1 MYNGAGKFI
10 KNTGVPSKSGVSG
23 GILSVIPG
31 TGALASLSP
40 KLNKEVN
47 IFV

>member
-10 KNTGVPSKSGVSG
+10 KDTGVPSKSGVSG
-23 GILSVIPG
+23 VILSVIPG

-40 KLNKEVN
+40 RLNKQVKK
-47 IFV
+47 IK